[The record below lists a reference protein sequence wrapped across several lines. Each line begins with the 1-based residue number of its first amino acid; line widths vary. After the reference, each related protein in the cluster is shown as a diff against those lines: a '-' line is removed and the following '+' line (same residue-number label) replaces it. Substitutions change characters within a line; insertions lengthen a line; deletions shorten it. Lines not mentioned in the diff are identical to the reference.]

1 MTSTK
6 TLLKVET
13 AGKWEDGVK
22 TSIQIRDFDSFII
35 DEPASLGGT
44 DQGAEEQI
52 KEQNPVEFV
61 LAGLTGCTSVMIAL
75 IAKEQNFTF
84 AGVDFQ
90 NIGEIDLQG
99 LKGVKGVSPHFQSV
113 TFDVIIKTNE
123 SAERLQALKAEVEKR
138 CPVMNLLL
146 DAGVPVQSNWEKGR
160 IIENEAKAKSLTGN
174 CLVF

>member
-44 DQGAEEQI
+44 DQGA
-52 KEQNPVEFV
+52 NPVEFV

-146 DAGVPVQSNWEKGR
+146 DAGVPVQSNWK
-160 IIENEAKAKSLTGN
+160 KAE
-174 CLVF
+174 